1 MDPKLYR
8 ATLTELLWFDI
19 KERRKREEHLIRDSF
34 YERFPNHKRLVKGIY
49 EQSVKQP
56 YMSSRHVFLVTGILT
71 LPIFIYIIWLIPQ
84 ASIRFLVWLASRTAY
99 RIRIDGLKKLPEEGG
114 ALLVSNHISWLD
126 GILLLIISPRPI
138 RTIVYAGNFQNRWV
152 RWLAKTFGSILM
164 SPGPKSIAKALKTAR
179 EALNNGELVCI
190 FPEGGISRSGQI
202 QTFKPGMMKILKG
215 TEAPVIPVY
224 LDGLWGSIFS
234 FQGGKFFW
242 KWPRKW
248 PYPIHI
254 HFGDAVQ
261 QPTDVYEVRQAV
273 QDLGAIAVEQR
284 TQQLTQLTRDFI
296 RYAKKKKFRSKIA
309 DSLGGDLSG
318 GQLLMRSLILRKLL
332 RREVLDADEQ
342 FVGLLLPPG
351 TGPVVVNMALA
362 LDRRVAVNLNYT
374 VSSEVLNACTQQC
387 GIRRI
392 LTSRKVMEKMNFDL
406 EAEIVYLEDLREKI
420 KLTDKLAGVSG
431 TYLMP
436 AALLDR
442 LLGLNKIQSD
452 DILTVIFTS
461 GSTGTPK
468 GVMLTHGNIGSNI
481 EAIDQVVKLK
491 TSDVVLGVLPFF
503 HSFGFTIT
511 LWTVMTTNV
520 KGAYHFNP
528 LDAKQVG
535 KLSEKHDGT
544 ILLATPTFL
553 RTYLRRCTPEQFA
566 KLDVVVT
573 GAEKLPIDLADS
585 FEEKFGLR
593 PVEGYGATELS
604 PLATVNI
611 PPSRSGG
618 NFQVDCKDG
627 TVGRPVPGV
636 VAKVTDLDSGEE
648 LGANESGMLWIKGA
662 NVMKGYY
669 GRDDLT
675 AEAIQDGWYQTG
687 DVALIDDDGFVQITG
702 RMSRFSKIGGE
713 MIPHIQIEETLNSL
727 ITSGEKEEL
736 MAAVTAVPDAKKGER
751 LIVLHKTLQQPIE
764 ELCQQLSQEGLPNI
778 YIPSPDSFFEV
789 SDLPILGTGKLD
801 LAAIKQMAADLTEN
815 PHG

>member
-1 MDPKLYR
+1 
-8 ATLTELLWFDI
+8 
-19 KERRKREEHLIRDSF
+19 
-34 YERFPNHKRLVKGIY
+34 
-49 EQSVKQP
+49 
-56 YMSSRHVFLVTGILT
+56 
-71 LPIFIYIIWLIPQ
+71 
-84 ASIRFLVWLASRTAY
+84 
-99 RIRIDGLKKLPEEGG
+99 
-114 ALLVSNHISWLD
+114 
-126 GILLLIISPRPI
+126 
-138 RTIVYAGNFQNRWV
+138 
-152 RWLAKTFGSILM
+152 
-164 SPGPKSIAKALKTAR
+164 
-179 EALNNGELVCI
+179 
-190 FPEGGISRSGQI
+190 
-202 QTFKPGMMKILKG
+202 MMKILKG

-254 HFGDAVQ
+254 HFGDTVH

-342 FVGLLLPPG
+342 FVGLLLPPA

-374 VSSEVLNACTQQC
+374 LSAEVLNACTQQC

-406 EAEIVYLEDLREKI
+406 DAEIVYLEDLREKI

-481 EAIDQVVKLK
+481 EAIDQVIKLK
-491 TSDVVLGVLPFF
+491 ASDVVLGVLPFF

-511 LWTVMTTNV
+511 LWTVMTTSV

-553 RTYLRRCTPEQFA
+553 RSYLRRCTPEQFA

-611 PPSRSGG
+611 PPNRSGG

-627 TVGRPVPGV
+627 TVGRPIPGV

-662 NVMKGYY
+662 NVMKGYF

-675 AEAIQDGWYQTG
+675 AEVIQDGWYQTG

-727 ITSGEKEEL
+727 ITSGEETEL

-764 ELCQQLSQEGLPNI
+764 ELRQQLSQEGLPNI

-789 SDLPILGTGKLD
+789 SELPILGTGKLD
-801 LAAIKQMAADLTEN
+801 LAAVKQMAADLTEN

>member
-1 MDPKLYR
+1 
-8 ATLTELLWFDI
+8 
-19 KERRKREEHLIRDSF
+19 
-34 YERFPNHKRLVKGIY
+34 
-49 EQSVKQP
+49 
-56 YMSSRHVFLVTGILT
+56 
-71 LPIFIYIIWLIPQ
+71 
-84 ASIRFLVWLASRTAY
+84 
-99 RIRIDGLKKLPEEGG
+99 
-114 ALLVSNHISWLD
+114 
-126 GILLLIISPRPI
+126 
-138 RTIVYAGNFQNRWV
+138 
-152 RWLAKTFGSILM
+152 
-164 SPGPKSIAKALKTAR
+164 
-179 EALNNGELVCI
+179 
-190 FPEGGISRSGQI
+190 
-202 QTFKPGMMKILKG
+202 
-215 TEAPVIPVY
+215 
-224 LDGLWGSIFS
+224 
-234 FQGGKFFW
+234 
-242 KWPRKW
+242 
-248 PYPIHI
+248 
-254 HFGDAVQ
+254 
-261 QPTDVYEVRQAV
+261 
-273 QDLGAIAVEQR
+273 
-284 TQQLTQLTRDFI
+284 
-296 RYAKKKKFRSKIA
+296 
-309 DSLGGDLSG
+309 
-318 GQLLMRSLILRKLL
+318 
-332 RREVLDADEQ
+332 
-342 FVGLLLPPG
+342 
-351 TGPVVVNMALA
+351 
-362 LDRRVAVNLNYT
+362 
-374 VSSEVLNACTQQC
+374 
-387 GIRRI
+387 
-392 LTSRKVMEKMNFDL
+392 MEKMNFDL
-406 EAEIVYLEDLREKI
+406 DAEIVYLEDLREKI

-481 EAIDQVVKLK
+481 EAIDQVIKLK
-491 TSDVVLGVLPFF
+491 ASDVVLGVLPFF

-511 LWTVMTTNV
+511 LWTVMTTSV

-553 RTYLRRCTPEQFA
+553 RSYLRRCTPEQFA
-566 KLDVVVT
+566 KLAVVVT

-611 PPSRSGG
+611 PPNRSGG

-627 TVGRPVPGV
+627 TVGRPIPGV

-662 NVMKGYY
+662 NVMKGYF

-675 AEAIQDGWYQTG
+675 AEVIQDGWYQTG

-727 ITSGEKEEL
+727 ITSGEETEL

-764 ELCQQLSQEGLPNI
+764 ELRQQLSQEGLPNI

-789 SDLPILGTGKLD
+789 SELPILGTGKLD
-801 LAAIKQMAADLTEN
+801 LAAVKQMAADLTEN

>member
-1 MDPKLYR
+1 
-8 ATLTELLWFDI
+8 
-19 KERRKREEHLIRDSF
+19 
-34 YERFPNHKRLVKGIY
+34 
-49 EQSVKQP
+49 
-56 YMSSRHVFLVTGILT
+56 
-71 LPIFIYIIWLIPQ
+71 
-84 ASIRFLVWLASRTAY
+84 
-99 RIRIDGLKKLPEEGG
+99 
-114 ALLVSNHISWLD
+114 
-126 GILLLIISPRPI
+126 
-138 RTIVYAGNFQNRWV
+138 
-152 RWLAKTFGSILM
+152 
-164 SPGPKSIAKALKTAR
+164 
-179 EALNNGELVCI
+179 
-190 FPEGGISRSGQI
+190 
-202 QTFKPGMMKILKG
+202 
-215 TEAPVIPVY
+215 
-224 LDGLWGSIFS
+224 S

-254 HFGDAVQ
+254 HFGDTVH

-342 FVGLLLPPG
+342 FVGLLLPPS

-374 VSSEVLNACTQQC
+374 LSAEVLNACTQQC

-481 EAIDQVVKLK
+481 EAIDQVIKLK
-491 TSDVVLGVLPFF
+491 ASDVVLGVLPFF

-511 LWTVMTTNV
+511 LWTVMTTSV

-553 RTYLRRCTPEQFA
+553 RSYLRRCTPEQFA

-627 TVGRPVPGV
+627 TVGRPIPGV

-727 ITSGEKEEL
+727 ITSGEEKEL
-736 MAAVTAVPDAKKGER
+736 MAAVTAVPDVKKGER
-751 LIVLHKTLQQPIE
+751 LIILHKTLQQPIE
-764 ELCQQLSQEGLPNI
+764 ELRQQLSQKGLPNI

-815 PHG
+815 PHD